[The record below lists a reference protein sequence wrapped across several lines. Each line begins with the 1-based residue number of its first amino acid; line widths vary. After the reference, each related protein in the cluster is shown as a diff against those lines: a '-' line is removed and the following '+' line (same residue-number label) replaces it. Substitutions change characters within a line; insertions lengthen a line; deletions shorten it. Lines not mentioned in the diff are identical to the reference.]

1 LVSYKERHVA
11 AYKSYKD
18 EGNPEIDE
26 ESRAMDF
33 FDGLDRSKYGDFNN
47 HIMNCIE
54 TDTLTP
60 PKDLSTVYGWASNWK
75 RTHNVRD
82 RTSQA
87 AAFVTTEEKDKQGK
101 ETHDTPPKLEKD
113 WTNIKCFRCKKK
125 GHGAKWCPEK
135 EAQRKEAER
144 KSAEGNVHLVWADAN
159 VMATYSVLSATDE
172 KLAMSNDEILLD
184 TQANI
189 SLFHPSIL
197 RDVQESER
205 EVRVNG
211 VGGYQMTVSK
221 KGYLLGFFKVYCHD
235 EVKVNVLC
243 FTDVEDLY
251 EVMYQPSVG
260 FVVHV
265 DGKEIIFER
274 QDKLY
279 VAKADDFLV
288 HVMVTVEEK
297 KKEFSSEQ
305 VKRAEVAYTLLKNS
319 GYPSP
324 NELIALINN
333 GNITNMPALRREDVL
348 RAYDIY
354 GPLPEYVR
362 GKLTKSKVNRVPV
375 DFLLK
380 ADDKVQALWS
390 DVMYIDKNHFF
401 ISVADPLQLVIV
413 THLKDETVNSL
424 GESLQGQLE
433 ILRERDFEPV
443 TVYVD
448 PASALMSLRGQFPG
462 VLVDASGAGDHVP
475 KVDIRIRRVKEM

>member
-1 LVSYKERHVA
+1 MTKTKQGKAVASAKKQNQSQQHDKLGHKTTEKKDLSDIPVLKLGQSMNNFTKFKEALLTAALIEFGDVGKLIQLGEYYDIARPEEEDYEVPGNPRMSERMYEMACVEWMKEKNKMKSKRAGLYGFIWRHLSLESRDKMKEAADFDTWDNEKDPEKLWQEIVRTHKVNTTSGVSAIKQRSARATYLNCHQGGFESLVSYKERHVA

-54 TDTLTP
+54 TGTLTP

-221 KGYLLGFFKVYCHD
+221 KGYLPGFFDVYCHD
-235 EVKVNVLC
+235 EVKVNILC
-243 FTDVEDLY
+243 FADVEDLY
-251 EVMYQPSVG
+251 EVVYQPSVG

-265 DGKEIIFER
+265 DGKEIIFQR
-274 QDKLY
+274 RDK
-279 VAKADDFLV
+279 
-288 HVMVTVEEK
+288 
-297 KKEFSSEQ
+297 
-305 VKRAEVAYTLLKNS
+305 
-319 GYPSP
+319 
-324 NELIALINN
+324 
-333 GNITNMPALRREDVL
+333 
-348 RAYDIY
+348 
-354 GPLPEYVR
+354 
-362 GKLTKSKVNRVPV
+362 
-375 DFLLK
+375 
-380 ADDKVQALWS
+380 
-390 DVMYIDKNHFF
+390 
-401 ISVADPLQLVIV
+401 
-413 THLKDETVNSL
+413 
-424 GESLQGQLE
+424 
-433 ILRERDFEPV
+433 
-443 TVYVD
+443 
-448 PASALMSLRGQFPG
+448 
-462 VLVDASGAGDHVP
+462 
-475 KVDIRIRRVKEM
+475 